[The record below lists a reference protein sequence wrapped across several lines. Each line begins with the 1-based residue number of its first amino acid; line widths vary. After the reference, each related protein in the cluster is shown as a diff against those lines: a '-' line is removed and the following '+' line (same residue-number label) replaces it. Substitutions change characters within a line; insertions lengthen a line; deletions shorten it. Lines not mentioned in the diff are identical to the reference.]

1 MSQNR
6 LLIKNLTIS
15 NNNKKIIENLSFELK
30 ENYSYAIIGVGK
42 SGKTTIIESI
52 LGYFENREISGDI
65 IFVDEK
71 NEKSLLS
78 MKQKEIE
85 FFRKKRVAVVY
96 QNSSDIFINIET
108 IGKQMIS
115 LLSIKTDKKY
125 KKIKEDIIF
134 YMNFFNIPLK
144 LFNKYPNQIKTSTL
158 KIFAFI
164 LVTIMEPTFL
174 ILDEPFYDLDI
185 ILRNKFIYL
194 LKKSKE
200 NCAIL
205 ITTNDILLLEFDNF
219 IDKATILDSN
229 GIVLEDSS
237 TNIMNSPNPI
247 IKEMI
252 SEISF

>member
-15 NNNKKIIENLSFELK
+15 NNNKKIIDNLSFELK
-30 ENYSYAIIGVGK
+30 RNYSYAIIGVGK

-65 IFVDEK
+65 ILVEK

-85 FFRKKRVAVVY
+85 YFRKKRVAVVY
-96 QNSSDIFINIET
+96 QNSSDIFINVET
-108 IGKQMIS
+108 IGKQIIS

-125 KKIKEDIIF
+125 RKIKEDIIF

-144 LFNKYPNQIKTSTL
+144 LFNKYPNQIKNSTL

-164 LVTIMEPTFL
+164 LVIIMEPSFL

-229 GIVLEDSS
+229 GVVLEDTPINILNSS
-237 TNIMNSPNPI
+237 NPI